1 MKKLTGQKLQQH
13 DKNWQPVSGE
23 PYSSFQKIMDAGYIK
38 LNHNGIP
45 VPDAIGYYDELIL
58 NR

>member
-13 DKNWQPVSGE
+13 DKNWKPVSGE

-45 VPDAIGYYDELIL
+45 GPDAIGYYDELIL
-58 NR
+58 NK